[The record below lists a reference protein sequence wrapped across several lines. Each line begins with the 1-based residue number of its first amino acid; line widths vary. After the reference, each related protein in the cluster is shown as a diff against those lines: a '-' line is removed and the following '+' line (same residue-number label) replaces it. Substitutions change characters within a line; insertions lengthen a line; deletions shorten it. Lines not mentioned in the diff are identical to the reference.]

1 MRSSLIFATIAICL
15 PYTLLVAEP
24 SAFGAGNINNPNPYG
39 LTSSEEV
46 LLQNKKHLRKVEVKT
61 NNQAN
66 EVDSLR
72 ERIDGIQGIIE
83 SVSASSRK
91 NKLSIKEL
99 KKKNEEN
106 LKNSSEFD
114 KRFTESVEVNTKEIQ
129 KINLILVE
137 MSKLLDNINTTY
149 VTKDEFNALVNDLN
163 KFKTLV
169 SKELKNKSKPEKSK
183 LDSMANGDV
192 ATKAKAYYN
201 KKLYTKALEYYKHLI
216 KKKYKPARAHYMV
229 AEIYYH
235 RKDYANAIAYFKK
248 SASLY
253 SKANYMPVLMLHTAI
268 SMDRTGDKKN
278 AKTFYNAVISKY
290 PLSDEAKI
298 ADKKLSSIK

>member
-1 MRSSLIFATIAICL
+1 MKSSLFFAFLAIFL
-15 PYTLLVAEP
+15 PLFLAGAEP
-24 SAFGAGNINNPNPYG
+24 SAFGAGDLNVPEPYG
-39 LTSSEEV
+39 LTSTEEV
-46 LLQNKKHLRKVEVKT
+46 LLQNKKNLKKVVVKT

-72 ERIDGIQGIIE
+72 ERIDGIQSIIE
-83 SVSASSRK
+83 SISVASRK

-99 KKKNEEN
+99 NKKNEEE

-114 KRFTESVEVNTKEIQ
+114 KRFTEAVELNTQEIQ
-129 KINLILVE
+129 KINLMLSE
-137 MSKLLDNINTTY
+137 MSKLVDTINTTY
-149 VTKDEFNALVNDLN
+149 VTKDEFNLLVNDLN
-163 KFKTLV
+163 KFKILV
-169 SKELKNKSKPEKSK
+169 AKELKNNAKPKRSK
-183 LDSMANGDV
+183 LDSMPNGDV
-192 ATKAKAYYN
+192 ATKAKQYYD

-216 KKKYKPARAHYMV
+216 KKKYKPARGHYMV
-229 AEIYYH
+229 GEIYYY

-253 SKANYMPVLMLHTAI
+253 SKASYMPVLMLHTAI

-290 PLSDEAKI
+290 PNSPSAKI
-298 ADKKLSSIK
+298 AKTKLEKIN

>member
-46 LLQNKKHLRKVEVKT
+46 LLQNKKSLRKVVVKT

-72 ERIDGIQGIIE
+72 ERIDGLQTIIE
-83 SVSASSRK
+83 SISASSRK
-91 NKLSIKEL
+91 NKLSIKAIN
-99 KKKNEEN
+99 KKTEED
-106 LKNSSEFD
+106 LENSAEFD
-114 KRFTESVEVNTKEIQ
+114 KRFTQSVEVNTKEIQ
-129 KINLILVE
+129 KINLMLLE
-137 MSKLLDNINTTY
+137 MSKLVDTINTSY
-149 VTKDEFNALVNDLN
+149 VSKNEFN
-163 KFKTLV
+163 TLV
-169 SKELKNKSKPEKSK
+169 SDLNNFKILVAKELKNNSKPKKSK
-183 LDSMANGDV
+183 LDSMASGDV
-192 ATKAKAYYN
+192 ATKAKAYYD

-216 KKKYKPARAHYMV
+216 KKKYKPARAHYMLG
-229 AEIYYH
+229 EIYYH
-235 RKDYANAIAYFKK
+235 RKDYANSIAYFKK

-290 PLSDEAKI
+290 PSSEEAKI
-298 ADKKLSSIK
+298 ASKKLSSIK